1 MKESSAKFLLALFA
15 VFILGASSLTYV
27 FLPSENETKNYP
39 VFMTY
44 QPEKKV
50 IERFLRRDNVLLTY
64 VWSYDCEKCIEYEQN
79 LSELAQEFKGKLR
92 VISLNTEQYPNLPIL
107 DIPYI
112 RIIGQKGKKE
122 FKEKLVEIK
131 MLKKEICS
139 LFSSPPEICSAF
151 LNTTS

>member
-1 MKESSAKFLLALFA
+1 MREGKQKLLLAFFA
-15 VFILGASSLTYV
+15 VFILGASSLTYIL
-27 FLPSENETKNYP
+27 LPSQKSNYP

-50 IERFLRRDNVLLTY
+50 LERFLREDDVLLTY

-79 LSELAQEFKGKLR
+79 LSELADKFKGRLR

-112 RIIGQKGKKE
+112 YIIGQKGKKV
-122 FKEKLVEIK
+122 FKDKLIGLNE
-131 MLKKEICS
+131 LEKEICNLYS
-139 LFSSPPEICSAF
+139 HPPEICSAF